1 MLLGFISAI
10 QVTTLNT
17 EIIPGVQSSQDLT
30 YLINFLDIFIGLRIS
45 NPIMELYHGINRV
58 VVLNPS

>member
-17 EIIPGVQSSQDLT
+17 ELIPGIQSSQDLT
-30 YLINFLDIFIGLRIS
+30 YLINFLDIFNELRIS
-45 NPIMELYHGINRV
+45 NPIME
-58 VVLNPS
+58 